1 MSVAVLPSA
10 PLPYE
15 HVTML
20 SAPSPSKR
28 PKLSLNTS
36 SAVPLGFGKK
46 ATSLRLETLS
56 ATSPTLRNTFSNA
69 HEDVTR
75 LRTPG
80 ARSHRPVLSSLSIS
94 SSPIS
99 TVEEPSTPV
108 APGSSHSSVSSAA
121 STSTTDSLPIEIP
134 YKLAFNTTS
143 ILSNGPLPRTRSVR
157 KQFSQ
162 SKPMFP
168 TAKRVA
174 FKAPLEEEI
183 HTERYTFRN
192 SDIESSSSTI
202 STLELTPSDRSKAKD
217 QVDDEASHLGEKP
230 EGDLSVKAPTMTGEK
245 READEDEDEGDSD
258 TCPATPVAGRRK
270 RDREWVWTLG
280 PVKSDEP
287 AATDVHIAD
296 DEPDESAR
304 QSTQ

>member
-36 SAVPLGFGKK
+36 SAVPSGFGKK

-80 ARSHRPVLSSLSIS
+80 TRSHRPVLSSLSIS

-230 EGDLSVKAPTMTGEK
+230 ERDLSVKAPTMTGEK
-245 READEDEDEGDSD
+245 READEDEGDSD

>member
-1 MSVAVLPSA
+1 MSIAVLPSA

-36 SAVPLGFGKK
+36 SAAPSGFGKK

-75 LRTPG
+75 LQTPG
-80 ARSHRPVLSSLSIS
+80 TRSHRPVLSSLSIS

-108 APGSSHSSVSSAA
+108 GPGSSHSSVSSAA
-121 STSTTDSLPIEIP
+121 STSTTDSLPVEVP
-134 YKLAFNTTS
+134 YKLAFNTAS
-143 ILSNGPLPRTRSVR
+143 ILSN
-157 KQFSQ
+157 
-162 SKPMFP
+162 
-168 TAKRVA
+168 AKKVA

-202 STLELTPSDRSKAKD
+202 STLELTPSDRSKARD

-230 EGDLSVKAPTMTGEK
+230 QRDLSVKAPTMTGEK
-245 READEDEDEGDSD
+245 RDAEEDEEDSD

-280 PVKSDEP
+280 PVKSDETTE
-287 AATDVHIAD
+287 TDVHIAN
-296 DEPDESAR
+296 DEPDEAAI
-304 QSTQ
+304 QNTQRGTE

>member
-36 SAVPLGFGKK
+36 SAVPSGFGKK

-75 LRTPG
+75 LSDCERQ
-80 ARSHRPVLSSLSIS
+80 AHDRIVR
-94 SSPIS
+94 SPIS
-99 TVEEPSTPV
+99 TVEEPLTPI

-121 STSTTDSLPIEIP
+121 STSTTDSLPVELP
-134 YKLAFNTTS
+134 YKLAFNTAS
-143 ILSNGPLPRTRSVR
+143 ILSNGPLQRTRSVR
-157 KQFSQ
+157 KHFSQ

-168 TAKRVA
+168 TAKKVA

-183 HTERYTFRN
+183 HTERYTFCN

-202 STLELTPSDRSKAKD
+202 STLELTPSDRSKARD

-230 EGDLSVKAPTMTGEK
+230 ERDLSVKAPTVTGEK
-245 READEDEDEGDSD
+245 READEDEEDSD

-280 PVKSDEP
+280 PVKANET
-287 AATDVHIAD
+287 AETDVHIAD
-296 DEPDESAR
+296 DEPDETAR
-304 QSTQ
+304 QRSQ